1 MKKIG
6 ITGSIA
12 SGKTTASKILLK
24 KKNSLFS
31 ADNEV
36 KKLYKNIYF
45 MINKLSLYCFATLV
59 VLSTF
64 NTILH
69 AEEIPL
75 DKFLEKLE
83 TIESRIKVLEKAT
96 FNNTTSGQANNLS
109 LDDYQSII
117 AKQSIQIAELQNE
130 IQSLTAQIE
139 EMIFTMQ
146 STVNNF
152 NTFKEDAEFRFT
164 DLNTKAENIEKVQ
177 NNSKTQ
183 TLSVMQSEMFT
194 ANEEELDLEP
204 KSLGTINMT
213 SLPVEENSPFEIKID
228 NDAEE
233 QQIINTISQ
242 DNIVSLGEQKI
253 PLSILPESDEESQY
267 EYAINLLKQGDY
279 ETAEKAFTEFISIG
293 DDKNYLSNSHFWLA
307 ETYYV
312 RENYKDAAKNYL
324 SLYQTFPNANKAPD
338 ALLKLGISLV
348 NMQQKEQGCMT
359 FIQLQESY
367 PEANPSIIDRSNLEL
382 KRNGCEIS

>member
-1 MKKIG
+1 
-6 ITGSIA
+6 
-12 SGKTTASKILLK
+12 
-24 KKNSLFS
+24 
-31 ADNEV
+31 
-36 KKLYKNIYF
+36 
-45 MINKLSLYCFATLV
+45 MINKLYLYCFATLI
-59 VLSTF
+59 VLSSF
-64 NTILH
+64 KTILY

-75 DKFLEKLE
+75 DKLLQKLE

-96 FNNTTSGQANNLS
+96 FNNTTSGQENNLS

-213 SLPVEENSPFEIKID
+213 SLPVEENSPFEVKID

-367 PEANPSIIDRSNLEL
+367 PEANPSIIDRSNLEI

>member
-1 MKKIG
+1 
-6 ITGSIA
+6 
-12 SGKTTASKILLK
+12 
-24 KKNSLFS
+24 
-31 ADNEV
+31 
-36 KKLYKNIYF
+36 
-45 MINKLSLYCFATLV
+45 MINKLYLYCFATLV

-64 NTILH
+64 NTILY

-75 DKFLEKLE
+75 NKILEKLE

-177 NNSKTQ
+177 NDSETQ

-194 ANEEELDLEP
+194 ANEGELDLEP

-213 SLPVEENSPFEIKID
+213 SLPVEENSPFEVKID

-359 FIQLQESY
+359 FIQLQEAY

>member
-1 MKKIG
+1 
-6 ITGSIA
+6 
-12 SGKTTASKILLK
+12 
-24 KKNSLFS
+24 
-31 ADNEV
+31 
-36 KKLYKNIYF
+36 
-45 MINKLSLYCFATLV
+45 MINKLYLCCFAALMALT
-59 VLSTF
+59 SF
-64 NTILH
+64 NTILY

-75 DKFLEKLE
+75 DKLLEKLE

-213 SLPVEENSPFEIKID
+213 SLPAEENSPFEVKID

>member
-1 MKKIG
+1 
-6 ITGSIA
+6 
-12 SGKTTASKILLK
+12 
-24 KKNSLFS
+24 
-31 ADNEV
+31 
-36 KKLYKNIYF
+36 
-45 MINKLSLYCFATLV
+45 MINKLYLYCFATLIA
-59 VLSTF
+59 LTSF
-64 NTILH
+64 NTILY

-75 DKFLEKLE
+75 DKLLEKLE

-213 SLPVEENSPFEIKID
+213 SLPLEENSPFEVKID

>member
-1 MKKIG
+1 
-6 ITGSIA
+6 
-12 SGKTTASKILLK
+12 
-24 KKNSLFS
+24 
-31 ADNEV
+31 
-36 KKLYKNIYF
+36 
-45 MINKLSLYCFATLV
+45 MINKLYSHCFAALV

-64 NTILH
+64 NTILY

-75 DKFLEKLE
+75 DKLLEKLE

-213 SLPVEENSPFEIKID
+213 SLPVEENSPFEVKID

-312 RENYKDAAKNYL
+312 RENFKDAAKNYL
-324 SLYQTFPNANKAPD
+324 NLYQTFPNANKAPD

-348 NMQQKEQGCMT
+348 NMQQKEQGCIT
-359 FIQLQESY
+359 FMQLQESY
-367 PEANPSIIDRSNLEL
+367 PEANSSIIDRSNLEL

>member
-1 MKKIG
+1 
-6 ITGSIA
+6 
-12 SGKTTASKILLK
+12 
-24 KKNSLFS
+24 
-31 ADNEV
+31 
-36 KKLYKNIYF
+36 
-45 MINKLSLYCFATLV
+45 MINKLYLYCFATLV

-64 NTILH
+64 NSILY
-69 AEEIPL
+69 AEEITL
-75 DKFLEKLE
+75 DKLLEKLE

-177 NNSKTQ
+177 NNSETQ
-183 TLSVMQSEMFT
+183 TLSVMQSEMFI

-213 SLPVEENSPFEIKID
+213 SLPVEENSPFEVKID

-359 FIQLQESY
+359 FIQLQETY

>member
-1 MKKIG
+1 MF
-6 ITGSIA
+6 
-12 SGKTTASKILLK
+12 
-24 KKNSLFS
+24 N
-31 ADNEV
+31 
-36 KKLYKNIYF
+36 KLYP
-45 MINKLSLYCFATLV
+45 YCFAVLV

-64 NTILH
+64 NTILY

-75 DKFLEKLE
+75 DKLLEKLE

-204 KSLGTINMT
+204 KSLGTINMS
-213 SLPVEENSPFEIKID
+213 SLPVEENSPFEVKID

-293 DDKNYLSNSHFWLA
+293 DNKDYLSNSHFWLA

>member
-1 MKKIG
+1 M
-6 ITGSIA
+6 T
-12 SGKTTASKILLK
+12 
-24 KKNSLFS
+24 N
-31 ADNEV
+31 
-36 KKLYKNIYF
+36 KLY
-45 MINKLSLYCFATLV
+45 LYCFATLIA
-59 VLSTF
+59 LTSF
-64 NTILH
+64 NTILY

-75 DKFLEKLE
+75 DKLLEKLE

-164 DLNTKAENIEKVQ
+164 DLNTKAENIEKIQ
-177 NNSKTQ
+177 DNSKTQ

-213 SLPVEENSPFEIKID
+213 SLSLEENSPFEVKID

-279 ETAEKAFTEFISIG
+279 ETAEKAFTEFISVG

>member
-1 MKKIG
+1 
-6 ITGSIA
+6 
-12 SGKTTASKILLK
+12 
-24 KKNSLFS
+24 
-31 ADNEV
+31 
-36 KKLYKNIYF
+36 
-45 MINKLSLYCFATLV
+45 MINKLYLYCFATLV
-59 VLSTF
+59 VLSAF
-64 NTILH
+64 NTILY

-75 DKFLEKLE
+75 DKLLEKLE

-213 SLPVEENSPFEIKID
+213 SLPVEENSPFEVKID

>member
-1 MKKIG
+1 
-6 ITGSIA
+6 
-12 SGKTTASKILLK
+12 
-24 KKNSLFS
+24 
-31 ADNEV
+31 
-36 KKLYKNIYF
+36 
-45 MINKLSLYCFATLV
+45 MINKLYLYCFATLV

-64 NTILH
+64 NSILY

-75 DKFLEKLE
+75 DKLLEKLE

-194 ANEEELDLEP
+194 ANEDEIHLEP

-213 SLPVEENSPFEIKID
+213 SLPVEENSPFEVKID